1 MDVRA
6 GAPKNSCFWIVVLLK
21 TLESPLDSKMKP
33 VNPKGNQLWIFIG
46 RTDAEAKAPKFLPHD
61 AKNWVIGKD
70 PNAGKDWGQEEKGA
84 TEDEMVGWLHRLNG
98 HESEQTPGVSDGQ
111 GNLACRSPWGCK
123 ELDMTWRL
131 NNNKIKATLISHGLR
146 DGKTQPDLRNVP
158 CDAIHGLVKTNPYN
172 LRWKKRLAL
181 LLSGHTE

>member
-1 MDVRA
+1 
-6 GAPKNSCFWIVVLLK
+6 
-21 TLESPLDSKMKP
+21 
-33 VNPKGNQLWIFIG
+33 
-46 RTDAEAKAPKFLPHD
+46 
-61 AKNWVIGKD
+61 
-70 PNAGKDWGQEEKGA
+70 
-84 TEDEMVGWLHRLNG
+84 MVGWLHQLNG

-111 GNLACRSPWGCK
+111 GNLACHSPWGCK